1 MLGGASSLDRELGLP
16 EVYAVTAGATLS
28 SGFFLLPGLAA
39 TEAGSG
45 IVLAYLLAPL
55 LLMPAMLCLVELMT
69 AMPRAGGLYYFLDR
83 SMGPLVGTV
92 GGLGTWIVLVLK
104 IAFVLVGM
112 GAYLGVFFPELPV
125 VPVAVALAVAT
136 GALNLAGAKIGG
148 QVQVALV
155 AVILALLLLF
165 PIGGVPSIEAGRL
178 TGMLDSGTTGLLAT
192 TGLVYVS
199 YAGLSKVAG
208 IAEEVEDPERT
219 LPRGMFLGV
228 GTAVIVHLIGAVVL
242 VGVLP
247 MGQLEGNLRS
257 VATGGEA
264 VFGQVGM
271 IVMAVAALLGFA
283 AVTNAGT
290 MSGSRYPLA
299 MSRDDILPQRFR
311 KLNDRGIPTVSVLFT
326 VMAIVAVIVLL
337 DPMKIAKLAGAFQ
350 LLMFA
355 LVCGAVVVMR
365 ESDILEYDPGF
376 RAPGYPWLP
385 IIGIFA
391 PAVLVLEMGL
401 WTSLFSVGLV
411 FAGVV
416 WYWRFVSTSTA
427 RTGAVLHVFERLGER
442 RFEGLEHELQGLLHR
457 RDATGVD
464 PYRHVVG
471 RAQVLELEG
480 RTTLQDALDRSS
492 ERLGDVLPVGPDRL
506 TETFME
512 ETELGLTPISHGLAL
527 PHVRLSEVTVHH
539 LLIVRVRQGIEFA
552 GDRVMRVPVEA
563 GRADG
568 SDEVY
573 GLLVLVS
580 PTEHPEEHLQMLARL
595 AGHVRTENFLEE
607 FLDAAGE
614 PEIKRLLL
622 RGERIEVLR
631 LSSAGPTAELCG
643 RALEETSLPA
653 GVIVTLV
660 RRNGE
665 ALVPSGDTR
674 LEEGDVV
681 TLVGSQEGMDRL
693 RQWLETG

>member
-1 MLGGASSLDRELGLP
+1 MSGRASSLDRELGLP

-39 TEAGSG
+39 IEAGAG
-45 IVLAYLLAPL
+45 MVLAYVLAPL
-55 LLMPAMLCLVELMT
+55 FLMPAMLCLVELMT

-112 GAYLGVFFPELPV
+112 GAYLGVFFAELPV
-125 VPVAVALAVAT
+125 VPVAVSLAVAT
-136 GALNLAGAKIGG
+136 GAVNLAGAKIGG
-148 QVQVALV
+148 RVQVALV
-155 AVILALLLLF
+155 AVILVLLLVF
-165 PIGGVPSIEAGRL
+165 PVGGLPSIETRRL
-178 TGMLDSGTTGLLAT
+178 TGMLDSGTTDLLAT

-208 IAEEVEDPERT
+208 IAEEVKDPETT

-228 GTAVIVHLIGAVVL
+228 ATAVIVHVIGAVVL

-257 VATGGEA
+257 VASGGGA
-264 VFGQVGM
+264 VFGSAGM
-271 IVMAVAALLGFA
+271 FVMAVAALLGFA

-290 MSGSRYPLA
+290 MSASRYPLA
-299 MSRDDILPQRFR
+299 MSRDRILPKRFQT
-311 KLNDRGIPTVSVLFT
+311 LNSRGIPTASVLST
-326 VMAIVAVIVLL
+326 VGAIVAVIVLL
-337 DPMKIAKLAGAFQ
+337 DPMRIAKLAGAFQ
-350 LLMFA
+350 LLMFG
-355 LVCGAVVVMR
+355 LVCGAVLVMR

-385 IIGIFA
+385 LLGVFA

-416 WYWRFVSTSTA
+416 WYWRFVSTDTA
-427 RTGAVLHVFERLGER
+427 RSGAVLHVFQRLGER

-457 RDATGVD
+457 RDATEVD

-471 RAQVLELEG
+471 RAQVLDLEG
-480 RTTLQDALDRSS
+480 RPTLEETMVRAS
-492 ERLGDVLPVGPDRL
+492 ERLGDLLPVGPDRL

-512 ETELGLTPISHGLAL
+512 EAELGLTPISHGLAL

-539 LLIVRVRQGIEFA
+539 LLIVRARQGIEFA

-563 GRADG
+563 GRTGRSDG
-568 SDEVY
+568 VY

-595 AGHVRTENFLEE
+595 AGHVRTENFLADW
-607 FLDAAGE
+607 LGAAGE
-614 PEIKRLLL
+614 AELKRLLV

-631 LSSAGPTAELCG
+631 LSATGRTADLCD
-643 RALEETSLPA
+643 RTLEEMSLPG
-653 GVIVTLV
+653 GVVVTLV

-681 TLVGSQEGMDRL
+681 TLVGSEEGIRRL
-693 RQWLETG
+693 RRWLDTG